1 MEYEFNQDGYITV
14 KYEIS
19 YINAT
24 FGEDREN
31 MIGVCRMTGVEIE
44 CDGDVPGEII
54 SEVQNQ
60 IFNHFA
66 AEEYFTEDPDWKD
79 DAANNISEYTGVSNV
94 NVDWE

>member
-1 MEYEFNQDGYITV
+1 MDYEFNQDGYITV

-66 AEEYFTEDPDWKD
+66 DKEYFSEDPNWKKEAEED
-79 DAANNISEYTGVSNV
+79 ISDYTGVSSV
-94 NVDWE
+94 NADWE